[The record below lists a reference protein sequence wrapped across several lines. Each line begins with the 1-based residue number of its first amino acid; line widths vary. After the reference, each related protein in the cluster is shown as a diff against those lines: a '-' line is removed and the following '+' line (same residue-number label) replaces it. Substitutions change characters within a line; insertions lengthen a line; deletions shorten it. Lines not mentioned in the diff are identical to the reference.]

1 MTSRERNAAILIGV
15 ILLLVSIVAFV
26 AGRSCASPAPA
37 PLHPEGIDAGPGE
50 QEIAA
55 RLDASLRE
63 AEERLAQIERKFD
76 EDIAAFDRQQQEE
89 YDRLLEGGDVDDIA
103 EFLRDWNTRRMRPE
117 R

>member
-1 MTSRERNAAILIGV
+1 MTNRERNAAILLGV
-15 ILLLVSIVAFV
+15 ILLLVGIVAFV
-26 AGRSCASPAPA
+26 AGRSCSPPIPA
-37 PLHPEGIDAGPGE
+37 PLQPEGIDAGPGE